1 MGKPYASEIAMLAET
16 YTDARDGDTGL
27 LARSLA
33 HHIATPLLVVGSG
46 GSLTAAHIAVLQHQ
60 ASFGQIAKVMTPLEL
75 MHAGPSLGRVGIL
88 FLSAGGGNPDVL
100 GAFRAAVNQE
110 PRHISVLC
118 GRAESPLMRLSV
130 DVPHVSCVAFDF
142 PGKKDG
148 FLATNSLMSTC
159 VRLVMA
165 YEAAGGKEPSL
176 PSRLEGLGSFAGRDL
191 QFTTATER
199 DIAPLWDRESL
210 LVLYGP
216 STQAGAV
223 DVESRFHEAALGAV
237 QIADFR
243 NFAHGRHQWLAKRGK
258 TTGVLALVSKDDAAL
273 ADRTLAL
280 LPSQVAVVRADAV
293 GSGATAAMSAVFYS
307 MLLAGAAGRA
317 RSIDPGRPG
326 VPAFGRRIYR
336 LTVPRESARAKP
348 SPVSVALARK
358 QRACVVPLVDAR
370 VDRAWSRARES
381 FVKELRSQSFSAV
394 VLDHDGTL
402 CASHHKGKQLSEGLA
417 QELTRLLRASVG
429 VGIATGRGKSV
440 REELRRSLPKQLWPK
455 VLVGYYNG
463 GDLGTLD
470 DNSHPDGSEE
480 TDPSLEDIARRV
492 RADFRLSMLCDIT
505 VRRHQIT
512 LEPRRGPADSVWEI
526 AHDLM
531 LSMALREVRVVRSSH
546 SVDVLSPHARK
557 RRVVDALGNAGR
569 PVLCLGDRGRWPGND
584 HDLLGTRFSLS
595 VDDVSSDPETCW
607 NLAPQGV
614 RGLDATLFY
623 LKSLRTRRGSAA
635 MSI

>member
-1 MGKPYASEIAMLAET
+1 MGKPYASEIAILSET
-16 YTDARDGDTGL
+16 YTDARDSDPKL
-27 LARSLA
+27 LARSLSQ
-33 HHIATPLLVVGSG
+33 HFATPLLVVGSG

-60 ASFGQIAKVMTPLEL
+60 ARFGQMAKVVTPLEL
-75 MHAGPSLGRVGIL
+75 MHLGPSLGRVGIL
-88 FLSAGGGNPDVL
+88 FLSAGGSNPDVL
-100 GAFRAAVNQE
+100 GAFRAAVKQE

-118 GRAESPLMRLSV
+118 GRAESPLMRLGAGK
-130 DVPHVSCVAFDF
+130 PHVSCVAFDF

-165 YEAAGGKEPSL
+165 YEAASGIEASL
-176 PSRLEGLGSFAGRDL
+176 PSRLEGLGSFAGRNS
-191 QFTTATER
+191 QFTATIER
-199 DIAPLWDRESL
+199 GIAPLWDRESL

-216 STQAGAV
+216 STQAGAA

-243 NFAHGRHQWLAKRGK
+243 NFAHGRHQWLAKRGE
-258 TTGVLALVSKDDAAL
+258 TTGVLAFISKDDAAL

-280 LPSQVAVVRADAV
+280 LPSQVVVVRANAV
-293 GSGATAAMSAVFYS
+293 GSGATAAMSAVLYS

-317 RSIDPGRPG
+317 RAIDPGRPG

-336 LTVPRESARAKP
+336 LNVPRESTHAKP
-348 SPVSVALARK
+348 TPMSVALARK

-381 FVKELRSQSFSAV
+381 FVKELRSQSFGAV

-402 CASHHKGKQLSEGLA
+402 CASHQKGKQLSEGLA
-417 QELTRLLRASVG
+417 QELTRLLRAGVG

-440 REELRRSLPKQLWPK
+440 REELQRSLPKQLWPK

-470 DNSHPDGSEE
+470 DNSHPDGSECS
-480 TDPSLEDIARRV
+480 DPSLEDIAKRV
-492 RADFRLSMLCDIT
+492 RADIRLSTLCDIT

-526 AHDLM
+526 AHDLT

-557 RRVVDALGNAGR
+557 RRVVEALGDAGR

-584 HDLLGTRFSLS
+584 HDLLATRFSLS
-595 VDDVSSDPETCW
+595 VDDVSSDPGTCW